1 MFISLR
7 WKAILA
13 VSLLLAFLCAVFF
26 YFIDQ
31 RANKANA
38 SERTEMHQ
46 QHVGLLT
53 GLIEQSEQHLR
64 QVASGIP
71 EALKYPQNRNL
82 KQVIDLN
89 WLYLQADWGI
99 EGISLYDTA
108 GNVLKHWGSSPQM
121 PQSVVQDTLAGEN
134 QSGSKISC
142 QDRCSQSILMPI
154 KGPRGHQLIQ
164 LDVQLSQLLDD
175 FRRVTKTD
183 IGIISRRPNIENPDI
198 ANWSQSVLHLTQRRK
213 NLPHIIRLSHQN
225 SFTDSI
231 GTNQTLQSDN
241 RSYDISIFSMPQFM
255 DARLSVVILS
265 DISQS
270 VQAIKDAEEQSL
282 SQILL
287 PLLIGCIVL
296 FMMMLLPLN
305 RMIKQT
311 RIMRT
316 LIKGDYELA
325 SELIKKQKPRRFFSD
340 EVDQL
345 LEAEGELSTQLD
357 QLQMQLQESTDELK
371 NLAMFDNLTG
381 LANRYCF
388 MKEIKLRQRRFKRN
402 QTGFALLFL
411 DLDNFKRIND
421 SLGHS
426 AGDKLLGIVSNRLKS
441 CVRAADVVGRLG
453 GDEFCILIDTVK
465 DPVETRSL
473 ASHILST
480 LIMPIHIAGT
490 EINISAS
497 IGIVVA
503 PSDGIST
510 EELLQNAD
518 LAMYQAKAMGRNKYC
533 AFSKEL
539 TLRAARQLS
548 LENELRNALA
558 NQEFELYFQP
568 QVHINSSEICGMETL
583 IRWQHPSKG
592 MQYPDQFIDTLEETG
607 LIVPVGEWILKES
620 CRLVSSWLK
629 AGLPPIKVAV
639 NISARQFT
647 DPGFYRS
654 VEKTLASTGL
664 PTKYLEL
671 EITESMVMGN
681 IDESSEL
688 LQRLRELG
696 VTLSIDDFG
705 TGYSSLSYL
714 KSLPVDILKVDRSF
728 VMDIPNSQSDMDI
741 TAAIIAMAHKL
752 QLKVVAE
759 GIENPEQHDFLNQN
773 NCDYGQGYLFAKP
786 LTQKELIEMLNKQRL
801 ERENNSLTVPA

>member
-7 WKAILA
+7 WKATLA
-13 VSLLLAFLCAVFF
+13 VSLLLAFLCGVFF

-31 RANKANA
+31 RASKANA
-38 SERTEMHQ
+38 NERAEIHQ
-46 QHVGLLT
+46 QHISLLD
-53 GLIEQSEQHLR
+53 GLITQSEQHLK

-71 EALKYPQNRNL
+71 EAMKSNPGQNL
-82 KQVIDLN
+82 QQVIARY

-99 EGISLYDTA
+99 EGITLYSDSGKKLNSWGQSPGMPDNLIKQA
-108 GNVLKHWGSSPQM
+108 LKG
-121 PQSVVQDTLAGEN
+121 T

-142 QDRCSQSILMPI
+142 ESHCLQSILVPLI
-154 KGPRGHQLIQ
+154 GPRGPLLIQ
-164 LDVQLSQLLDD
+164 IDVQLSQMLDD

-183 IGIISRRPNIENPDI
+183 IGIISRRPNIKNPDI
-198 ANWSQSVLHLTQRRK
+198 PEWSQSALHLTQRQK
-213 NLPHIIRLSHQN
+213 NLAHIIRLSRQS

-231 GTNQTLQSDN
+231 GTSQSVSSDN
-241 RSYDISIFSMPQFM
+241 RTYDISIFSMPQFM
-255 DARLSVVILS
+255 DARLSFVILA

-270 VQAIKDAEEQSL
+270 VQATEDIEQQSL
-282 SQILL
+282 SQIIG
-287 PLLIGCIVL
+287 PLLIGCVAL
-296 FMMMLLPLN
+296 YFMMLSPLN
-305 RMIKQT
+305 RMIRQT
-311 RIMRT
+311 KIMRT
-316 LIKGDYELA
+316 LIKGEYELA
-325 SELIKKQKPRRFFSD
+325 SSLLKKQKPRRFFAD

-388 MKEIKLRQRRFKRN
+388 LKEIKLRQRRYKRN

-465 DPVETRSL
+465 DPSETHSL

-480 LIMPIHIAGT
+480 LIMPIHISGT

-503 PSDGIST
+503 PNDGITT

-533 AFSKEL
+533 PFSKEL

-548 LENELRNALA
+548 LENELRSALA
-558 NQEFELYFQP
+558 NREFVLYFQP
-568 QVHINSSEICGMETL
+568 QVHIHNSEICGMETL
-583 IRWQHPSKG
+583 IRWNHPSKG

-620 CRLVSSWLK
+620 CRLVAGWLQ

-647 DPGFYRS
+647 DPGFLRS
-654 VEKTLASTGL
+654 VEKTLAATGL
-664 PTKYLEL
+664 PTEHLEL

-681 IDESSEL
+681 MEESFEL
-688 LQRLRELG
+688 LQKLRDLG

-728 VMDIPNSQSDMDI
+728 VMDIPSSQSDMEI

-759 GIENPEQHDFLNQN
+759 GIENPEQHQFLNQN
-773 NCDYGQGYLFAKP
+773 GCDYGQGYLFAKP
-786 LTQKELIEMLNKQRL
+786 LTQKELIELLNAQRQQ
-801 ERENNSLTVPA
+801 RENDSLTVPA

>member
-7 WKAILA
+7 WKAVLA
-13 VSLLLAFLCAVFF
+13 VGLLLAFLCAVFF
-26 YFIDQ
+26 YFLDQ
-31 RANKANA
+31 RASKVGAN
-38 SERTEMHQ
+38 ERTQIHQ
-46 QHVGLLT
+46 QHVTLLN
-53 GLIEQSEQHLR
+53 GLIKQSEQHLR
-64 QVASGIP
+64 KVGGGIP
-71 EALKYPQNRNL
+71 EALKATQGVSV
-82 KQVIDLN
+82 KQIIDRY

-99 EGISLYDTA
+99 EGITLYDSSGQLKNRW
-108 GNVLKHWGSSPQM
+108 GNSPVMPQRVLKQALSG
-121 PQSVVQDTLAGEN
+121 QD
-134 QSGSKISC
+134 QGSKISC
-142 QDRCSQSILMPI
+142 QNRCSQSILVPAF
-154 KGPRGHQLIQ
+154 GPTGPELIQ
-164 LDVQLSQLLDD
+164 VDVQLSQLLDD

-183 IGIISRRPNIENPDI
+183 IGIISRNPDLKNPDI
-198 ANWSQSVLHLTQRRK
+198 PQWKQSALLLTQRQK
-213 NLPHIIRLSHQN
+213 NLQHIIRLSHQAK
-225 SFTDSI
+225 FVDSL
-231 GTNQTLQSDN
+231 GTSQTILSDN
-241 RSYDISIFSMPQFM
+241 RHYDVSIFKQVQFT
-255 DARLSVVILS
+255 DGRLSFIILD
-265 DISQS
+265 DITRS
-270 VQAIKDAEEQSL
+270 VAAVNDAEQQSL

-287 PLLIGCIVL
+287 PLLIGCLIL
-296 FMMMLLPLN
+296 FVMMLSPLN
-305 RMIKQT
+305 RMIRQT
-311 RIMRT
+311 KIMRT
-316 LIKGDYELA
+316 LIKGEYELA
-325 SELIKKQKPRRFFSD
+325 SSLLKKQKPRRFFAD

-345 LEAEGELSTQLD
+345 IEAEGELSTQLD

-388 MKEIKLRQRRFKRN
+388 LKEIKLRQRRFKRN

-453 GDEFCILIDTVK
+453 GDEFCILIDTIK
-465 DPVETRSL
+465 QPEETQSL
-473 ASHILST
+473 SSHILNT
-480 LIMPIHIAGT
+480 LIMPIHINGT
-490 EINISAS
+490 EINMSAS

-503 PSDGIST
+503 PQDGIST

-533 AFSKEL
+533 SFSKEL

-548 LENELRNALA
+548 LENELRSALA
-558 NQEFELYFQP
+558 NREFVLYFQP
-568 QVHINSSEICGMETL
+568 QVHIHNSEICGMETL
-583 IRWQHPSKG
+583 IRWKHPTKG

-620 CRLVSSWLK
+620 CRLVASWLK

-647 DPGFYRS
+647 DPGFFRS
-654 VEKTLASTGL
+654 VEKTLAATGL
-664 PTKYLEL
+664 PTEHLEL

-681 IDESSEL
+681 MEESFEL
-688 LQRLRELG
+688 LQRLRDLG

-728 VMDIPNSQSDMDI
+728 VMDIPNNQSDMEI

-759 GIENPEQHDFLNQN
+759 GIENPEQHEFLNQN

-786 LTQKELIEMLNKQRL
+786 LAQKELLELLHSQRL
-801 ERENNSLTVPA
+801 QKEDSSLTVLA

>member
-7 WKAILA
+7 WKATLA
-13 VSLLLAFLCAVFF
+13 VSLLLAFLCGVFF

-31 RANKANA
+31 RASHVDAN
-38 SERTEMHQ
+38 ERAYMQ
-46 QHVGLLT
+46 RKHVDLLNGLL
-53 GLIEQSEQHLR
+53 EQSEAHLA
-64 QVASGIP
+64 QVSSGIP
-71 EALKYPQNRNL
+71 EALKSSPDLSIQ
-82 KQVIDLN
+82 QVIDRY
-89 WLYLQADWGI
+89 WLYLQADWNI
-99 EGISLYDTA
+99 EGISLYKNTKSSHSWGD
-108 GNVLKHWGSSPQM
+108 NPVLPAEIL
-121 PQSVVQDTLAGEN
+121 QSAM
-134 QSGSKISC
+134 SG
-142 QDRCSQSILMPI
+142 DYSQSIISCSSHCTQSMLVPFIQPSGPI
-154 KGPRGHQLIQ
+154 LIQ
-164 LDVQLSQLLDD
+164 INVQLNQLLND
-175 FRRVTKTD
+175 FRKITKSD
-183 IGIISRRPNIENPDI
+183 IGLIAQHSKAAKKNIPI
-198 ANWSQSVLHLTQRRK
+198 WGKSVLHLTNEQK
-213 NLPHIIRLSHQN
+213 NLSHIIRLSQLTPFSEVTGTSQKLTAN
-225 SFTDSI
+225 SRTFE
-231 GTNQTLQSDN
+231 
-241 RSYDISIFSMPQFM
+241 ISIFKTPHF
-255 DARLSVVILS
+255 LNEKTNFVILT
-265 DISQS
+265 DITHRDLQ
-270 VQAIKDAEEQSL
+270 IKAAEKHSL
-282 SQILL
+282 GQIII
-287 PLLIGCIVL
+287 PLLAGCVAL
-296 FMMMLLPLN
+296 FLTMILPLN
-305 RMIKQT
+305 RIIRQT
-311 RIMRT
+311 KIMRT
-316 LIKGDYELA
+316 LIKGEYELA
-325 SELIKKQKPRRFFSD
+325 SSLLKKQKPRRFFAD

-345 LEAEGELSTQLD
+345 LEAEGELSNQLD

-388 MKEIKLRQRRFKRN
+388 LKEIKLRQRRYKRN

-465 DPVETRSL
+465 DPSETHSL

-480 LIMPIHIAGT
+480 LIMPIHISGT

-503 PSDGIST
+503 PNDGITT

-533 AFSKEL
+533 PFSKDL

-548 LENELRNALA
+548 LENELRSALA
-558 NQEFELYFQP
+558 NREFVLYFQP
-568 QVHINSSEICGMETL
+568 QVHIHNSEICGMETL
-583 IRWQHPSKG
+583 IRWNHPSKG

-620 CRLVSSWLK
+620 CRLVAGWLQ

-647 DPGFYRS
+647 DPGFLRS
-654 VEKTLASTGL
+654 VEKTLAATGL
-664 PTKYLEL
+664 PTEHLEL

-681 IDESSEL
+681 MEESFEL
-688 LQRLRELG
+688 LQKLRDLG

-728 VMDIPNSQSDMDI
+728 VMDIPSSQSDMEI

-759 GIENPEQHDFLNQN
+759 GIENPEQHQFLNQN
-773 NCDYGQGYLFAKP
+773 GCDYGQGYLFAKP
-786 LTQKELIEMLNKQRL
+786 LTQKELIELLNAQRQQ
-801 ERENNSLTVPA
+801 RENDSLTVPA